1 MEDFIGIIVLVLIAL
16 VSASGKKKKK
26 AEKPARQRRQAE
38 KPRDA
43 RFDQAFAQ
51 KAAETR
57 SSMQAERQA
66 PGKAEHEA
74 DCTRRPL
81 HLHEVTPR
89 QMEAAG
95 EGEDPCHAGYHA
107 PEEPS
112 PIYAPEAAQ
121 ADFRA
126 QELLRGV
133 IMSEILKRPCE
144 RMAERHDRRRA

>member
-26 AEKPARQRRQAE
+26 AEKPVRQRRQAE
-38 KPRDA
+38 KPRETG
-43 RFDQAFAQ
+43 FEQAFARKQ
-51 KAAETR
+51 AEALKQ
-57 SSMQAERQA
+57 QAERQA
-66 PGKAEHEA
+66 PRKAEHEA
-74 DCTRRPL
+74 DCDRRPL

>member
-43 RFDQAFAQ
+43 RFDQAFARKQ
-51 KAAETR
+51 AEALKQ
-57 SSMQAERQA
+57 QAERLA

-74 DCTRRPL
+74 DCDRRPL

-126 QELLRGV
+126 QELLHGV

>member
-26 AEKPARQRRQAE
+26 AEKPVRQRRQAE
-38 KPRDA
+38 KPRETG
-43 RFDQAFAQ
+43 FEQAFARKQ
-51 KAAETR
+51 AEALKQ
-57 SSMQAERQA
+57 QAERLA

-74 DCTRRPL
+74 DCDRRPL

-144 RMAERHDRRRA
+144 RMAERHDIRRA

>member
-38 KPRDA
+38 KPRET
-43 RFDQAFAQ
+43 RLDQAFEKKRQPART
-51 KAAETR
+51 AASAPQPSASAPQRETDNADR
-57 SSMQAERQA
+57 SVH
-66 PGKAEHEA
+66 PHEA
-74 DCTRRPL
+74 MQ
-81 HLHEVTPR
+81 R
-89 QMEAAG
+89 QMAFAG
-95 EGEDPCHAGYHA
+95 EGEDPCHPEPRA
-107 PEEPS
+107 PQEPS
-112 PIYAPEAAQ
+112 PVFAQ
-121 ADFRA
+121 ESGQPDPRA

>member
-1 MEDFIGIIVLVLIAL
+1 MEDFIGIIVVVLIAL
-16 VSASGKKKKK
+16 VSASGKKMK
-26 AEKPARQRRQAE
+26 AEKLARQRKQAE
-38 KPRDA
+38 QPREA
-43 RFDQAFAQ
+43 KLDQAFAPKQ
-51 KAAETR
+51 AETLKR
-57 SSMQAERQA
+57 QAERQA
-66 PGKAEHEA
+66 PEKAVREA
-74 DCTRRPL
+74 DCDKRPL
-81 HLHEVTPR
+81 HLHEVSQP
-89 QMEAAG
+89 QMAQAG

-144 RMAERHDRRRA
+144 RMAERHDIRRA

>member
-26 AEKPARQRRQAE
+26 AEKPVRQRRQAE
-38 KPRDA
+38 KPRETG
-43 RFDQAFAQ
+43 FEQAFARKQ
-51 KAAETR
+51 AEALKQ
-57 SSMQAERQA
+57 QAERLA

-74 DCTRRPL
+74 DCDRRPL

>member
-26 AEKPARQRRQAE
+26 AEKPVRQRRQAE
-38 KPRDA
+38 KPRETG
-43 RFDQAFAQ
+43 FEQAFARKQ
-51 KAAETR
+51 AEALKQ
-57 SSMQAERQA
+57 QAERQA

-74 DCTRRPL
+74 DCDRRPL